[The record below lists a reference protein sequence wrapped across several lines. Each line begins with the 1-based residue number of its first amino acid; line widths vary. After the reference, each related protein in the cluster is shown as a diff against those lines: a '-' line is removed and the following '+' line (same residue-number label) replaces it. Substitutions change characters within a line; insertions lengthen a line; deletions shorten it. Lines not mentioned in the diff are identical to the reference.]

1 MSSYTEG
8 LYITDNPACNE
19 FMREEWGNFPRIQ
32 FDRKLGA
39 ELALG
44 ETVDIAEESL
54 KSILSMLG
62 FPEIA
67 GVIYR

>member
-8 LYITDNPACNE
+8 LHITDNPACNE

-39 ELALG
+39 ELVPG
-44 ETVDIAEESL
+44 EVVDLSEERL
-54 KSILSMLG
+54 KNILSMLK
-62 FPEIA
+62 
-67 GVIYR
+67 YRSSVGAICH